1 MMMYINKLVNTNEL
15 ISYTEPFIHHLSEE
29 GGQPEVA
36 IATEKFP
43 NLWWNPYL
51 KTPDPEDVD

>member
-1 MMMYINKLVNTNEL
+1 MMMYINKPVNTNEL
-15 ISYTEPFIHHLSEE
+15 KPFIHLLSEE

-51 KTPDPEDVD
+51 KTPDPEDV